1 MRRLLL
7 LILGCSLL
15 LTGACSHEE
24 PAVPEAPERLQVV
37 TTLFPLY
44 DFARAIGGD
53 RADVSLL
60 LPPGVEPHSFDPQ
73 PDDILR
79 INRGDIFAYTNPAME
94 PWAVR
99 IAASVDAA
107 RVKVVDASLGIALR
121 KGPAADGHRHGDDH
135 SHDAAEEV
143 DPHLWLDFANAAAM
157 VKNLAGAMAAAD
169 PGNRDVYLANAGRYQ
184 EQLARLDDKYRAAL
198 AGCTGRALLHCGH
211 LTFGYLAA
219 RYGLDYRAAAGIN
232 PEAEPTPAKLADLVR
247 LVRSNRLRYVFSEE
261 LASTRLAETI
271 ARETGVGIL
280 PLNAA
285 HTVSRE
291 AFAGGVTFLEVM
303 EHNLANL
310 VTGLGCR

>member
-1 MRRLLL
+1 MKRWLLVL
-7 LILGCSLL
+7 LSCSLL

-24 PAVPEAPERLQVV
+24 PAVPEGLKRLQVV

-79 INRGDIFAYTNPAME
+79 INHGDIFAYTNPAME

-107 RVKVVDASLGIALR
+107 RVKVVDASRGISLR
-121 KGPAADGHRHGDDH
+121 KGPDADGHQHGHDH
-135 SHDAAEEV
+135 SHGSAEEV
-143 DPHLWLDFANAAAM
+143 DPHLWLDLANAAAM
-157 VKNLAGAMAAAD
+157 VGNLAGAMSDAD
-169 PGNRDVYLANAGRYQ
+169 PGNRDFSLDNARHSQ

-211 LTFGYLAA
+211 LTFGYLAD

-247 LVRSNRLRYVFSEE
+247 LVRTNRLSYVFSEE
-261 LASTRLAETI
+261 MASTRLAETI
-271 ARETGVGIL
+271 ARETGAGIL

-291 AFAGGVTFLEVM
+291 AFASGVTFLEIM
-303 EHNLANL
+303 ERNLVNL

>member
-1 MRRLLL
+1 MSRLLL
-7 LILGCSLL
+7 VMLGCSLL

-24 PAVPEAPERLQVV
+24 PAAPQGYKRLQVV

-44 DFARAIGGD
+44 DFARVIGGD
-53 RADVSLL
+53 RADISLL

-79 INRGDIFAYTNPAME
+79 INHGDIFAYTNPAME

-107 RVKVVDASLGIALR
+107 RVKVIDASRGISLR
-121 KGPAADGHRHGDDH
+121 KWAAVDGHRHGDDH
-135 SHDAAEEV
+135 GRDTAEEV
-143 DPHLWLDFANAAAM
+143 DPHLWLDLANAATM

-169 PGNRDVYLANAGRYQ
+169 PGNRDFYLANAGRYQ
-184 EQLARLDDKYRAAL
+184 EQLARLDDKYRSAL
-198 AGCTGRALLHCGH
+198 SGCTGKALLHCGH

-247 LVRSNRLRYVFSEE
+247 LVRSNHLRYVFSEE

-271 ARETGVGIL
+271 ARETGAGIL

-291 AFAGGVTFLEVM
+291 AFAGGVTFLEIM
-303 EHNLANL
+303 ERNLANL

>member
-1 MRRLLL
+1 MRRLF
-7 LILGCSLL
+7 LILLGCSLL
-15 LTGACSHEE
+15 LTAACSGDE
-24 PAVPEAPERLQVV
+24 PAPTPQPKRLQVV

-53 RADVSLL
+53 RAEVSLL

-79 INRGDIFAYTNPAME
+79 INRSDIFAYTNPAME

-99 IAASVDAA
+99 VAASVAAA
-107 RVKVVDASLGIALR
+107 RVTVVDASRGISLR
-121 KGPAADGHRHGDDH
+121 KGPEADGHQHGHDH
-135 SHDAAEEV
+135 SHGSVEEV

-157 VKNLAGAMAAAD
+157 VDNLAGAMANAD
-169 PGNRDVYLANAGRYQ
+169 PGNRDFYLANAKRYQ
-184 EQLARLDDKYRAAL
+184 EQLARLDDRYRTAL
-198 AGCTGRALLHCGH
+198 TGCTGKALLHCGH

-247 LVRSNRLRYVFSEE
+247 QVRSNHLRYVFSEE
-261 LASTRLAETI
+261 LVSTRLAETI
-271 ARETGVGIL
+271 ARETGAGIL
-280 PLNAA
+280 PLSAA

-291 AFAGGVTFLEVM
+291 AFASGVTFLEIM
-303 EHNLANL
+303 ERNLANL
-310 VTGLGCR
+310 VTGLGCK